1 MCGWYIDMRE
11 NSLMFGCSDDNN
23 INYLN
28 LAHEFHTKKNK
39 ITHAT
44 LSRVKNRQL
53 KRTFGRKKNKKEKKR
68 GDEGKVRSLESN
80 SI

>member
-44 LSRVKNRQL
+44 LSRVKNRPFTL
-53 KRTFGRKKNKKEKKR
+53 
-68 GDEGKVRSLESN
+68 DVRY
-80 SI
+80 SIFSYRLIDI